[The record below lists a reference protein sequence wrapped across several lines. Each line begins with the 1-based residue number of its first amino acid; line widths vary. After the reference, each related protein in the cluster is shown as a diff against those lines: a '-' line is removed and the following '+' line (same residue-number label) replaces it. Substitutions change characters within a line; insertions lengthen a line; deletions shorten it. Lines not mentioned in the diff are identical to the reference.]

1 MNLPAAFI
9 TEAVQITLLYL
20 VDVHLIFGDPVQ
32 FARSEPQTNLGL
44 MTEIDSYLAGMPCLR
59 TIKLYFRTKLR
70 TPEPDTKDLV
80 GRIRKQLLMFY
91 ESGVAVQFSL
101 SPENVVVEFGSED
114 Y

>member
-1 MNLPAAFI
+1 MLEFDLSRARQHQTPLAAD
-9 TEAVQITLLYL
+9 AW
-20 VDVHLIFGDPVQ
+20 
-32 FARSEPQTNLGL
+32 L
-44 MTEIDSYLAGMPCLR
+44 MREIDSYLAGMPCLR
-59 TIKLYFRTKLR
+59 TIKLYFRTGVL

-80 GRIRKQLLMFY
+80 GRIRKQLLMFFPALY